1 MVRKFVKSYLIS
13 LRSQVVV
20 HLLQIFNAMKTGSA
34 IRFFL
39 NRHVV
44 LYGAL
49 LAVLVFALK
58 WLQWK
63 FLIVDNAIDIYIGLI
78 ALLFTGL
85 GIWIANQLVKPK
97 IQTVVVEREVIVD
110 SPAANK
116 VDFAELEK
124 LNLSSREYEVL
135 QLLAKGYSN
144 AEIASTLFLS
154 LSTIKTHV
162 SNLFFKLDVKSRTQ
176 TIEKARRLK
185 IIA

>member
-1 MVRKFVKSYLIS
+1 
-13 LRSQVVV
+13 
-20 HLLQIFNAMKTGSA
+20 MKTGSA

-97 IQTVVVEREVIVD
+97 I
-110 SPAANK
+110 P
-116 VDFAELEK
+116 ELCRCPSILPFGL
-124 LNLSSREYEVL
+124 LNISFCRGKPLYHSF
-135 QLLAKGYSN
+135 LLLLGC
-144 AEIASTLFLS
+144 
-154 LSTIKTHV
+154 
-162 SNLFFKLDVKSRTQ
+162 
-176 TIEKARRLK
+176 
-185 IIA
+185 